1 MLLVKVSLSL
11 SIISSD
17 LPLTNPS
24 HPMQSLLALA
34 TLLPFTTAL
43 PASLLDRA
51 ACVDTCGRS
60 CYWESDITAAQNKGY
75 SLYQSGQTEGSNKYP
90 HSENNYEGF
99 DFPVDGPYLEFPIL
113 STFKVYTGGSPG
125 PDRWCSIRRMSW
137 LGWSRILELVEMIS
151 FSVRRTEAE

>member
-125 PDRWCSIRRMSW
+125 PDRVVFNTANEW